1 MSNPLAFALSGLN
14 SSPPSPSTPALRI
27 FRGLPPP
34 ALRQPCALA
43 IGNFDGVHRGHQAI
57 LARVKQAAEERGLV
71 PTVMTFEPHPR
82 EFFAELH
89 KRPELAPTRIAGLRD
104 QLCALARCG
113 MRHVVVE
120 KFNERLAAM
129 PAQEFI
135 DKLLVDGLHVKWL
148 LVGDDFRFGAHR
160 TGDIALLR
168 ANAARHGFEVESMDS
183 VTDHGQRIS
192 SSAIRTALAVGD
204 LDRAAG
210 LLGHPY
216 TVSGHVIHGQKL
228 GRTLGFPTLNLRVSR
243 RCPALSGIFV
253 VQVRGLAPQPL
264 PGVAS
269 LGVRPTVDDSGRV
282 LLEVHV
288 FDFSGN
294 AYGKLVQVEFL
305 KKLRDEEKFVD
316 LPTLKAAIEN
326 DARQARAYF
335 ASSHLAQADL
345 ATSATDRI

>member
-1 MSNPLAFALSGLN
+1 LN
-14 SSPPSPSTPALRI
+14 PSPSSAPPSAPRI

-34 ALRQPCALA
+34 ALRHPCALA

-57 LARVKQAAEERGLV
+57 LARVRRAAQDRGLV

-104 QLCALARCG
+104 ELCALARCG
-113 MRHVVVE
+113 MQHVVVE
-120 KFNERLAAM
+120 RFNQRLASM

-135 DKLLVDGLHVKWL
+135 DRLLIDGLRVKWL

-168 ANAARHGFEVESMDS
+168 ASARRHGFEVESMDS
-183 VTDHGQRIS
+183 VTDQGQRIS
-192 SSAIRTALAVGD
+192 SSAVRTALAVGD
-204 LDRAAG
+204 LDRAAE

-216 TVSGHVIHGQKL
+216 SVSGHVIHGQKL

-253 VQVRGLAPQPL
+253 VQVHGLAPAPL

-288 FDFSGN
+288 FDFSDN

-305 KKLRDEEKFVD
+305 KKLREEEKFVD
-316 LPTLKAAIEN
+316 LPTLKTAIED
-326 DARQARAYF
+326 DALQARKYF
-335 ASSHLAQADL
+335 GLPP
-345 ATSATDRI
+345 TR

>member
-1 MSNPLAFALSGLN
+1 MH
-14 SSPPSPSTPALRI
+14 
-27 FRGLPPP
+27 GLPPP
-34 ALRQPCALA
+34 ELRRPCALA

-57 LARVKQAAEERGLV
+57 LARVRNVAAERGLV

-104 QLCALARCG
+104 ELCALARHG
-113 MRHVVVE
+113 MQHVVVE
-120 KFNERLAAM
+120 RFNQRLASM

-135 DKLLVDGLHVKWL
+135 DKLLLEGLHVRWL
-148 LVGDDFRFGAHR
+148 LVGDDFRFGAQR
-160 TGDIALLR
+160 AGDIELLR
-168 ANAARHGFEVESMDS
+168 ANAARHGFEVESMDTVS
-183 VTDHGQRIS
+183 DNGQRVS
-192 SSAIRTALAVGD
+192 SSAIRTALAVGE
-204 LDRAAG
+204 LDRAAE

-216 TVSGHVIHGQKL
+216 SVSGHVIHGQKL

-253 VQVRGLAPQPL
+253 VQVRGLADQAL

-282 LLEVHV
+282 LLEVHM
-288 FDFSGN
+288 FDFSDN

-316 LPTLKAAIEN
+316 LPTLQAAIED
-326 DARQARAYF
+326 DARQARNFFYPPA
-335 ASSHLAQADL
+335 
-345 ATSATDRI
+345 R

>member
-1 MSNPLAFALSGLN
+1 MAH
-14 SSPPSPSTPALRI
+14 I
-27 FRGLPPP
+27 MHGLPPP
-34 ALRQPCALA
+34 ELRRPCALA

-57 LARVKQAAEERGLV
+57 LARVRNVAAERGLV

-104 QLCALARCG
+104 ELCALARHG
-113 MRHVVVE
+113 MQHVVVE
-120 KFNERLAAM
+120 RFNQRLASM

-135 DKLLVDGLHVKWL
+135 DKLLLEGLHVRWL
-148 LVGDDFRFGAHR
+148 LVGDDFRFGAQR
-160 TGDIALLR
+160 AGDIELLR
-168 ANAARHGFEVESMDS
+168 ANAARHGFEVESMDTVS
-183 VTDHGQRIS
+183 DNGQRVS
-192 SSAIRTALAVGD
+192 SSAIRTALAVGE
-204 LDRAAG
+204 LDRAAE

-216 TVSGHVIHGQKL
+216 SVSGHVIHGQKL

-253 VQVRGLAPQPL
+253 VQVRGLADQAL

-282 LLEVHV
+282 LLEVHM
-288 FDFSGN
+288 FDFSDN

-316 LPTLKAAIEN
+316 LPTLQAAIED
-326 DARQARAYF
+326 DARQARNFFYPPA
-335 ASSHLAQADL
+335 
-345 ATSATDRI
+345 R

>member
-1 MSNPLAFALSGLN
+1 MNT
-14 SSPPSPSTPALRI
+14 SPSSASPSAPRI

-34 ALRQPCALA
+34 ELRRPCALA

-57 LARVKQAAEERGLV
+57 LARVRQVAEERGLV

-113 MRHVVVE
+113 MQHVVVE
-120 KFNERLAAM
+120 RFNERMAAM

-135 DKLLVDGLHVKWL
+135 DRLLLEGLQVRWL

-168 ANAARHGFEVESMDS
+168 VNAARHGFDVESMGS
-183 VTDHGQRIS
+183 VTHQGQRIS

-204 LDRAAG
+204 LDRAAE

-216 TVSGHVIHGQKL
+216 SVSGHVIHGQKL

-253 VQVRGLAPQPL
+253 VQVHGLAARPL
-264 PGVAS
+264 PAVAS

-288 FDFSGN
+288 FDFSGE

-316 LPTLKAAIEN
+316 LPTLKAAIED
-326 DARQARAYF
+326 DARQARNYF
-335 ASSHLAQADL
+335 CPP
-345 ATSATDRI
+345 TR